1 MKLYETAFE
10 LYIPAKNA
18 QDAMHQ
24 GFKMIPGA
32 TQMWVSECV
41 VPSELE
47 ADNRGLVSA
56 LLSAFETARTL
67 KEFKSTTPVMVQ
79 YKPANGGITVRKWIM
94 LPAGQPIYKAIP
106 ADAKKASVRVAGDE
120 IRQLKSST
128 SPYIQAV
135 VAAWLGGKPRQPR
148 HKSDSI

>member
-1 MKLYETAFE
+1 MKLYETSFE

-18 QDAMHQ
+18 QDAMCK
-24 GFKMIPGA
+24 GLKMITGA

-41 VPSELE
+41 VPAELKE
-47 ADNRGLVSA
+47 DNKGLVSA
-56 LLSAFETARTL
+56 LLSAFEKARTI
-67 KEFKSTTPVMVQ
+67 KEFKNTTPVMVQ
-79 YKPANGGITVRKWIM
+79 YKPANGGMTVRKLII

-106 ADAKKASVRVAGDE
+106 ADAKKASVRVAEDE

-135 VAAWLGGKPRQPR
+135 VSAWLGGKPKQPR
-148 HKSDSI
+148 RRLDSI